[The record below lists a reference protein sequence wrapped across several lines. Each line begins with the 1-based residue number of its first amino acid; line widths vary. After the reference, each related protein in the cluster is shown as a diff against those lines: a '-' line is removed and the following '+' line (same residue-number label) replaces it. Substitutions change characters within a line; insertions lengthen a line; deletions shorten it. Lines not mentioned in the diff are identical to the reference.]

1 MALAGCTPTSTLLTP
16 KATGQDLGAPLYLA
30 GTHVNRQGT
39 TAEPVSAPRCRQRRS
54 KSGCQLLCFLLGAR
68 FARESLRTS
77 GNAATTLNSA
87 DTVFVYDYCYLM
99 RVLADQQASEHWWLK
114 GRYKSEENYAS
125 LLLQLYRCGHR
136 DLFFADHLDAT

>member
-1 MALAGCTPTSTLLTP
+1 
-16 KATGQDLGAPLYLA
+16 
-30 GTHVNRQGT
+30 
-39 TAEPVSAPRCRQRRS
+39 
-54 KSGCQLLCFLLGAR
+54 
-68 FARESLRTS
+68 
-77 GNAATTLNSA
+77 
-87 DTVFVYDYCYLM
+87 M